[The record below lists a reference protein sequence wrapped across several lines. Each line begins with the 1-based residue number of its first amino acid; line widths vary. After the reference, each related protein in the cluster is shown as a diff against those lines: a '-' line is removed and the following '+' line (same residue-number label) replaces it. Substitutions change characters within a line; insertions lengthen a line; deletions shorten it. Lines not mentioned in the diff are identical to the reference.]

1 MENDSTTDAA
11 NNQADDTSN
20 GAATDSNATT
30 EEQTANNGDNLN
42 TSDSTDSTTSA
53 DDGST
58 TTTTDEN
65 SSNEVTP
72 APKFDTDLDQWAEKT
87 GRPVPTNDSERA
99 LLQEVRDGQREFTR
113 QQQAKEAAKGIN
125 DAANETKPQVQDE
138 DYADPLEK
146 KQADLESRLNAS
158 ETLRLRSEYV
168 SEKGVTLEES
178 NAMGA
183 ILKEKVEKAAAISPE
198 KGKAAFDFWT
208 DPANLED
215 WHTLA
220 KAKLAAAGGSSDTSA
235 IEQAAAQKERER
247 IARESKANGPARN
260 ASTAST
266 GAKTE
271 DQKRLE
277 RFSNWD

>member
-1 MENDSTTDAA
+1 MDENSTTDAA
-11 NNQADDTSN
+11 NNQAAADTSVSTDTS
-20 GAATDSNATT
+20 TDSNASTD
-30 EEQTANNGDNLN
+30 EQTANNGDNLN
-42 TSDSTDSTTSA
+42 TSDSTDTTSA
-53 DDGST
+53 DDGSK
-58 TTTTDEN
+58 TTDEN
-65 SSNEVTP
+65 SSNETTS

-87 GRPVPTNDSERA
+87 GRPVPTNDSERS

-113 QQQAKEAAKGIN
+113 QKQAKEAAKGIN
-125 DAANETKPQVQDE
+125 DAANESKPDTQDE

-146 KQADLESRLNAS
+146 NMSDLEKRLNAS

-220 KAKLAAAGGSSDTSA
+220 KAKLSTAGGTDTSS
-235 IEQAAAQKERER
+235 IEQAAAQRERER
-247 IARESKANGPARN
+247 IARESKANGPART